1 MSYYFP
7 SSRVHS
13 PDHAALYRTANPA
26 SPRTPDR
33 SYRVSNPAS
42 SRTPDQS
49 YRTTNPV
56 SPRTPAQVYRTS
68 IPASPRTPDGPS
80 YRAAN
85 PAPLQLLTT
94 PGSNHLRFRLPSF
107 SSITQPVFHSPS
119 YHRSRAASSTTRVQ
133 PQTNSVV
140 RAPSSPSRTDGSSGR
155 HRTVSSGPSMRPS
168 EPGTTLHSSPSALRT
183 HRSYTKSTR
192 GSHTAQQHSQR
203 SPALKKPAAP
213 QQQHPML
220 RDMGLIAAVTAA
232 RENGMNADLEFLWY
246 PVWVIAIKDWMFP
259 NSNTATVACN
269 VAPQYVLSHM
279 YRTEGCTKLKRQWVI
294 PDFAQILQQV
304 HTFSNGTRKLGRQKV
319 ILMVENKPT
328 RPRKS
333 FLLSPNPFV
342 DAEDQITKQ
351 AVFAFMAD
359 SSLHVIGVILAF
371 GARWKYVEFYRPS
384 ATELEDGGRGWDV
397 WSGEAKIGSGR
408 AKSVTSVKLLP
419 R

>member
-1 MSYYFP
+1 
-7 SSRVHS
+7 
-13 PDHAALYRTANPA
+13 
-26 SPRTPDR
+26 
-33 SYRVSNPAS
+33 
-42 SRTPDQS
+42 
-49 YRTTNPV
+49 
-56 SPRTPAQVYRTS
+56 
-68 IPASPRTPDGPS
+68 
-80 YRAAN
+80 
-85 PAPLQLLTT
+85 
-94 PGSNHLRFRLPSF
+94 
-107 SSITQPVFHSPS
+107 
-119 YHRSRAASSTTRVQ
+119 
-133 PQTNSVV
+133 
-140 RAPSSPSRTDGSSGR
+140 
-155 HRTVSSGPSMRPS
+155 
-168 EPGTTLHSSPSALRT
+168 
-183 HRSYTKSTR
+183 
-192 GSHTAQQHSQR
+192 
-203 SPALKKPAAP
+203 
-213 QQQHPML
+213 ML
-220 RDMGLIAAVTAA
+220 MDMGLIAAVTAA

-384 ATELEDGGRGWDV
+384 GTELEAWMAVGDGTYGQEKPKLAVAVPRVLRRLSCFRDDSFELLDHMGL
-397 WSGEAKIGSGR
+397 SAQAFEIIAQR
-408 AKSVTSVKLLP
+408 VKNRESKMWNL
-419 R
+419 